1 MHPDRSA
8 LFEPLD
14 IAAQQEMASIVE
26 KQDAVCPYLPP
37 ELWQRILSQH
47 TDPKQLWTIGRQVNS
62 TWRSE
67 IPQLLAKKYLED
79 PATVSLHFDLGRVG
93 GDSRIHNMAADMVFD
108 RYEGESKERC
118 VFAENPL
125 TTGARIPIR
134 HLSEPGWRAYERKKS
149 AKLRRKVALY
159 LGSSSANTN
168 GDPAAAAAA
177 SAAKKGV
184 RGRARFDLPPYQIH
198 IKEMAN
204 DTELPNLKLDL
215 SKPFREIS
223 FEWRGMFAA
232 FSSEAAKQEK
242 QERAITA
249 PLIKILAEKP
259 GPNPR
264 SLASIMALVKRS
276 NKARHASRKRIRR
289 ERIKNQFLE
298 RYAYEFPDGL
308 FKANFVEHDSLFA
321 SERFERHCRIERLAE
336 DSAAQQMAR
345 KYGDF
350 RARFDVGPE
359 VMGLIRGYR
368 GIRGDDEDTLRALYD
383 EMKKAEVE
391 ARGLDDGYDDL
402 DSDDERMAFRVTGNL
417 PRSVYD
423 HSPEDE
429 EGDLDSG
436 VEAFEAREKY
446 KEKHSEEDDKDTE
459 DDEDTEDGE
468 ETEDVEET
476 DSA

>member
-1 MHPDRSA
+1 LHPDRSA

-67 IPQLLAKKYLED
+67 IPQLLAKKYLEN
-79 PATVSLHFDLGRVG
+79 PATVSLHFDLGRLG
-93 GDSRIHNMAADMVFD
+93 GDNHIHNMALDMVFD
-108 RYEGESKERC
+108 RYEGEAKERC
-118 VFAENPL
+118 VFTENPL

-134 HLSEPGWRAYERKKS
+134 HLSEAGWQAYERKKS
-149 AKLRRKVALY
+149 AKLRRKIDLY
-159 LGSSSANTN
+159 LGSSSANN

-177 SAAKKGV
+177 SAAKKGA

-204 DTELPNLKLDL
+204 DTELPNLALDL
-215 SKPFREIS
+215 SKPLREIS
-223 FEWRGMFAA
+223 FEWRNMFAA
-232 FSSEAAKQEK
+232 FFSEAALQEK
-242 QERAITA
+242 QERAIMA
-249 PLIKILAEKP
+249 PLIKVLNEQDQQTH
-259 GPNPR
+259 
-264 SLASIMALVKRS
+264 SLASLMALVKRS
-276 NKARHASRKRIRR
+276 NKARHASRKLIRR
-289 ERIKNQFLE
+289 ARIKKWFAE
-298 RYAYEFPDGL
+298 KYAYEFPDGL
-308 FKANFVEHDSLFA
+308 FRANFVEHDSLFA
-321 SERFERHCRIERLAE
+321 SESFERHERAKRLAE
-336 DSAAQQMAR
+336 DGKAQQMAR

-383 EMKKAEVE
+383 KMKKAEVE

-429 EGDLDSG
+429 EGDLDSEI
-436 VEAFEAREKY
+436 EAFEAREKY
-446 KEKHSEEDDKDTE
+446 KEKHGEE
-459 DDEDTEDGE
+459 DDEDTEDNE
-468 ETEDVEET
+468 DTEDGEDTE
-476 DSA
+476 DSEYTGSA

>member
-1 MHPDRSA
+1 
-8 LFEPLD
+8 
-14 IAAQQEMASIVE
+14 MASIVE

-47 TDPKQLWTIGRQVNS
+47 TDPKQLWIIGRQVNS

-93 GDSRIHNMAADMVFD
+93 GDSSIHNMAVDMVFD

-134 HLSEPGWRAYERKKS
+134 RLSEAGWRAYERKKN
-149 AKLRRKVALY
+149 AKLRRKIGSY
-159 LGSSSANTN
+159 LGSSSANN
-168 GDPAAAAAA
+168 GDPAAATV
-177 SAAKKGV
+177 AKKDGKG
-184 RGRARFDLPPYQIH
+184 RGRGRFDLPPYQIH

-204 DTELPNLKLDL
+204 DTELPNLKLDF
-215 SKPFREIS
+215 SEPRREIS

-232 FSSEAAKQEK
+232 FFSEAAIQEK
-242 QERAITA
+242 KERAIMA
-249 PLIKILAEKP
+249 PLIKVLNEQDQKTH
-259 GPNPR
+259 

-289 ERIKNQFLE
+289 ARIKKWFVE
-298 RYAYEFPDGL
+298 KYDYEFSDGL

-321 SERFERHCRIERLAE
+321 SESFERHDRAERLAE
-336 DSAAQQMAR
+336 DGKAQQMAE

-350 RARFDVGPE
+350 RARFNVNPH
-359 VMGLIRGYR
+359 VMILIQEYR
-368 GIRGDDEDTLRALYD
+368 GIREDDEEGALRGLYE

-391 ARGLDDGYDDL
+391 ARGMHDVYDEV
-402 DSDDERMAFRVTGNL
+402 DSDEERVNRRVTGNL

-423 HSPEDE
+423 HSPQE
-429 EGDLDSG
+429 EKEDLDSG
-436 VEAFEAREKY
+436 IEAFEARERY
-446 KEKHSEEDDKDTE
+446 REEHGEDSEDSEDTE
-459 DDEDTEDGE
+459 DDEDTQDGE
-468 ETEDVEET
+468 DTEDSEYT
-476 DSA
+476 GSA